1 MVDHSL
7 LPWRLLCRKYCAHL
21 AYSPMIHSVNFS
33 QSATFRKIYFQICPE
48 DRPLV
53 VQFCGNDPVTLLK
66 AAKHVEANCD
76 AVDIN
81 FGCPQ
86 RIAKRGN
93 YGSFLIDGDWNLVYQ
108 LVNILHVNLAVPVIC
123 KIRILPSI
131 EKTLDF
137 CRMLQQA
144 GCQVLCVHGR
154 TKEQKG
160 SNTGLANWDVIK
172 KIRETVTIPV
182 VSNGNILEFSDLERC
197 LNYTGVNGIMVGEA
211 LLKNPAFFANIKF
224 PAFQIVAEY
233 LELCEKY
240 PCDTRFIKHHIQK
253 LLRQD
258 LDHYTPL
265 KTKIARAK
273 HISEIYAAIDH
284 LKDNIANNKPWI
296 QEEEVTS
303 TNTKDDQEDIVLDLI
318 EDRSGNDNLVNL

>member
-1 MVDHSL
+1 
-7 LPWRLLCRKYCAHL
+7 
-21 AYSPMIHSVNFS
+21 
-33 QSATFRKIYFQICPE
+33 
-48 DRPLV
+48 
-53 VQFCGNDPVTLLK
+53 
-66 AAKHVEANCD
+66 
-76 AVDIN
+76 
-81 FGCPQ
+81 
-86 RIAKRGN
+86 
-93 YGSFLIDGDWNLVYQ
+93 
-108 LVNILHVNLAVPVIC
+108 
-123 KIRILPSI
+123 
-131 EKTLDF
+131 
-137 CRMLQQA
+137 MLQQA